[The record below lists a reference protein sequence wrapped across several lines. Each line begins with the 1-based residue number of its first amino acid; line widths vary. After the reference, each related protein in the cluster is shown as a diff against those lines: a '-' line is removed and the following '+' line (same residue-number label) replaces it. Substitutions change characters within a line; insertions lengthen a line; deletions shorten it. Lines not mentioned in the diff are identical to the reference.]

1 MGKVAT
7 KEQELAALENIRK
20 IVESLGENS
29 YVGTAFEGCF
39 DVAEENIRNDF
50 FCSMKQRAESAERR
64 EEALSVKSEKLAQEL
79 RACKQ
84 ENERLAK
91 CILPNEDLER
101 LASVIS
107 VRRAAVLCDKKKAAE
122 QVLDNLDSP
131 ESDAYMSGK
140 KAYKEA
146 VYLEDMLKNLNEKLI
161 QCVKGKVEKV

>member
-1 MGKVAT
+1 MGEMTT
-7 KEQELAALENIRK
+7 KEQELAALNKIRK
-20 IVESLGENS
+20 IVDSLGENS

-101 LASVIS
+101 LATVIS
-107 VRRAAVLCDKKKAAE
+107 VRRAAVQRDKNNAAE
-122 QVLDNLDSP
+122 QILTNLNSP
-131 ESDAYMSGK
+131 ESDAYKTGK
-140 KAYKEA
+140 KAYEEA
-146 VYLEDMLKNLNEKLI
+146 VYLEDMLENLKGKLI
-161 QCVKGKVEKV
+161 QCVKGKV